1 MSSFLVYY
9 YVVLQL
15 FLHLGVSAFG
25 LHNFHENLVNVVV
38 ENFILGRDILMLVIE
53 HISLEDGSV

>member
-53 HISLEDGSV
+53 HISL